1 MTKEVKD
8 LYVKNYKTLIKKIK
22 EDPKKWNSM
31 PCSWV
36 GNITI
41 VKMALLPKEIYRFNT
56 ISIKSPMAL
65 FTELEQII
73 LKFVWNHKRPQ
84 IVKAIPRGKQ
94 KKLEV

>member
-1 MTKEVKD
+1 M
-8 LYVKNYKTLIKKIK
+8 KTH
-22 EDPKKWNSM
+22 KKWKDIL
-31 PCSWV
+31 CSRIKRI
-36 GNITI
+36 GI
-41 VKMALLPKEIYRFNT
+41 VKMSTFPKAVYGFSPIPIK
-56 ISIKSPMAL
+56 ISMAL